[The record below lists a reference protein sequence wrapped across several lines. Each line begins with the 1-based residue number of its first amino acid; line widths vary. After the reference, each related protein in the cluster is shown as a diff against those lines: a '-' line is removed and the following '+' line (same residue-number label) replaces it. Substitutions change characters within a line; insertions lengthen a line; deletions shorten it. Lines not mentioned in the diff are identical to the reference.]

1 MPGKKPVRHVVSE
14 PEERRI
20 NAAARRDADNPP
32 LSDAE
37 LAAMRPASEVLP
49 HVVAAFRRTRGPG
62 RKPRKQQITLR
73 LDPDIIAFFR
83 STGRGWQTRINDIL
97 RAHVRRHT
105 EDAS

>member
-1 MPGKKPVRHVVSE
+1 MPGRKPIRRVVSE
-14 PEERRI
+14 AEERRI
-20 NAAARRDADNPP
+20 NAAAANDPDNPP

-37 LAAMRPASEVLP
+37 LAAMRPASEALP
-49 HVVAAFRRTRGPG
+49 QVVAAFRRRRGPG

-83 STGRGWQTRINDIL
+83 STGRGWQTRINEVL